1 MKKQILILIMALI
14 AISFSTAYGQA
25 IHHTAPQPLSCT
37 TGPLNPVAGVPYDY
51 SATLA
56 PAGGNAYWY
65 ATTSTTFISGSAR
78 TAVEQAVGGTFV
90 AAATNYQDAATVA
103 ASPTTTNIT
112 WNAAGLSTINA
123 SAPLFLVVDYTAD
136 PAINCANNMKVY
148 QILPQNGFIVD
159 VYNLDQSKANPVFNT
174 NVPTCVSNI
183 AGASYSG
190 GAIVT
195 DYGTNYLY
203 YEIVAAN
210 FNSAWTPSFAV
221 TGLQGSQTSVIEW
234 SYDNT
239 FATIE
244 AGDVSTAL
252 TNTSAGV
259 SIFVRVTIHNNTYE
273 GLSDTP
279 ITLTVN
285 GVSDGLADVT
295 NTDCTLTSLTDDQA
309 IQTLKA
315 RPTVTGTTGT
325 GFVTP

>member
-1 MKKQILILIMALI
+1 MKKQILILIMAII

-25 IHHTAPQPLSCT
+25 IHHTDPQPLSCT

-65 ATTSTTFISGSAR
+65 ATTSQTFIAGSAR
-78 TAVEQAVGGTFV
+78 TATEQTVGGTFV
-90 AAATNYQDAATVA
+90 AAATNYQVATPGA

-112 WNAAGLSTINA
+112 WNAAGLNTITPAN
-123 SAPLFLVVDYTAD
+123 PLFLVVDYTAD
-136 PAINCANNMKVY
+136 PLTSCANNMKVY

-159 VYNLDQSKANPVFNT
+159 IYNLDQSKANPVFAT
-174 NVPTCVSNI
+174 DVPSCVSKI
-183 AGASYSG
+183 AGATYTG

-203 YEIVAAN
+203 YEVVAAN
-210 FNSAWTPSFAV
+210 FNATWTPSFAV
-221 TGLQGSQTSVIEW
+221 SGLHPGQSSVIEW

-239 FATIE
+239 FSTIE
-244 AGDVSTAL
+244 SGNVNTAL
-252 TNTSAGV
+252 TNTSNGV
-259 SIFVRVTIHNNTYE
+259 SIFVRVTVQNGTYE

-279 ITLTVN
+279 VTLTVN
-285 GVSDGLADVT
+285 GQSNGLPDVT
-295 NTDCTLTSLTDDQA
+295 NTDCTLNSLTDDLA
-309 IQTLKA
+309 IQTIKA
-315 RPTVTGTTGT
+315 RPTIIGTTGT